1 MSKLPHPFPE
11 LAEKLY
17 ISNSYDEH
25 DNITKHD
32 LLDKE
37 STFITYTYNYNLP
50 V

>member
-37 STFITYTYNYNLP
+37 SYQLLLLHNTLKC
-50 V
+50 